1 MNAFIIL
8 LMDDFVIMHAS
19 FCLNEMNIARLFHF
33 VYKLV
38 WLVYCPGADCML
50 VQGSCFMSILKFKQ
64 YITLNVNI

>member
-38 WLVYCPGADCML
+38 WLVYCLGADCML
-50 VQGSCFMSILKFKQ
+50 VQGSC
-64 YITLNVNI
+64 